1 MASRDRVA
9 KLFETLQVSK
19 QFDAIIENTSSVM
32 RDKYSTE
39 CLEDGI
45 DPAEFHRI
53 VTEPVGLLKDGLLEL
68 VAQIYTEIFTDEEV
82 DELVSIYSSPTFQ
95 RLLELTPEIHK
106 RTMTFV
112 VDRMDEIPAQ
122 VEEKVEALLETKN
135 PTTKPRRSPWGMD
148 SLD

>member
-1 MASRDRVA
+1 
-9 KLFETLQVSK
+9 
-19 QFDAIIENTSSVM
+19 M

-112 VDRMDEIPAQ
+112 VDRMDEIQAQ